1 MQIIPVINAST
12 FEEAKEKIKLVSP
25 YCEWVQIDI
34 ADGIFTEHKTWD
46 NPEDLLKLENVVN
59 IEIHLMVSKPE
70 SVVENWLKI
79 PQVKRILVHVEA
91 ISDFDRLQ
99 KLANEYQKELG
110 LVINPETSID
120 LLKPYL
126 KNINF
131 VQLLAVKPGLAGQA
145 LDLSIVDKIKALK
158 TQKNDVIIEIDGGVN
173 LENVKILKQAGADVL
188 TSASYIFNS
197 VDIKEAIE
205 SLKL

>member
-25 YCEWVQIDI
+25 YCDWIQIDV
-34 ADGIFTEHKTWD
+34 ADGIFSEHKTWN
-46 NPEDLLKLENVVN
+46 NPEDLLKLENVIN
-59 IEIHLMVSKPE
+59 IEMHLMVSKPE
-70 SVVENWLKI
+70 SVIENWLKI
-79 PQVKRILVHVEA
+79 PQVKRILVHLEA
-91 ISDFDRLQ
+91 ISDFD
-99 KLANEYQKELG
+99 KLHDLTNQYEKELG

-120 LLKPYL
+120 LLKPYF
-126 KNINF
+126 KKINF

-145 LDLSIVDKIKALK
+145 LDLNIVDKIKTLK

-173 LENVKILKQAGADVL
+173 LENAKILKQAGADIL

-197 VDIKEAIE
+197 SDIKEAIE
-205 SLKL
+205 KLRG